1 MRKRPKGWRSPI
13 PEADALRTILRLV
26 SRQTSR
32 EIVRVLAKQP
42 SDVKTLAKSLK
53 KPASTVRANVN
64 RLVKGN
70 LIETV
75 QTKPKSV
82 YRLSESVKV
91 NDGPKMLG
99 MTITTP
105 KGSSI
110 SFNILHESG

>member
-1 MRKRPKGWRSPI
+1 MRMRPKGWRSPI

-26 SRQTSR
+26 ARQTSR
-32 EIVRVLAKQP
+32 EIVRALARQP
-42 SDVKTLAKSLK
+42 SDIKTLAKSLK
-53 KPASTVRANVN
+53 KPVSTVRANVN

-70 LIETV
+70 LIEAS
-75 QTKPKSV
+75 QSKPKSV

-91 NDGPKMLG
+91 KDGPKMLG
-99 MTITTP
+99 MTIKTP